1 MASPDRF
8 DDRRLREE
16 SLKAFVKALHTD
28 RMVAVTG
35 AMSTRALGYPSWGE
49 FVKAYALV
57 ARDLAKQII
66 DERSGEPGLEES
78 PTGRLL
84 NNIQDRAQSLADRDD
99 KKSDIDVRVS
109 LWALHESFRGL
120 DLQMR
125 QTRSGLVID
134 NVYQEPA
141 LIRFERGI
149 AAIFRSRTLGP
160 DPLFKRPMAAA
171 IAPLI
176 ASLGIKR
183 VATLNYDLELERAFM
198 LRGDEREIMGKADD
212 KASDERERRAQLCG
226 AKSKAERFAAK
237 AEEQAGVRA
246 EEGELP
252 MSSVEDFIGK
262 RETGKP
268 IVAVHRHRL
277 ARTMGNGVHV
287 ESDIVDRER
296 PDRLFEFAVGSA
308 ETDRHILHLHGRA
321 DVPSSMVANIRQYD
335 RLYRLDDLYR
345 DPFDHSL
352 RVLVGGNPILFV
364 GVGMT
369 EAEINNTLQYFVS
382 NVPVRRPAP
391 TFVVWNTNDRPL
403 DEEKKRYMEDRR
415 LDFRTRLGVH
425 LLFDEDIVQPGDE
438 WLLNL
443 RAESTGGKAAE
454 ATLAGLYG
462 LVDPSPGKRAQTLE
476 AVRATFDLSGDEG
489 VDEAKKLEAMATML
503 TKLPALVSRVDRR
516 INRTGSWRSARAR
529 FDSQKGQPGRILGA
543 TRVHRLIKK
552 GGRARQAPRVDL
564 DNLVHAKAN
573 RALSGPAKV
582 VFVSGQLGFGRG
594 ELAEH
599 IAQMPERELTIGDA
613 KLTKTRPDRRL
624 LINAGFSYDSD
635 AMLSGVAQF
644 LARAAGWPPGL
655 KICREQLFADG
666 KLFTD
671 GKLLAEP
678 VLVIING
685 AERFFGSDGTPLSAE
700 LDHMLRCARGPGAVQ
715 FLLLGTERLRPYC
728 DAIGEPLYTLPKG
741 TMLGAANPHSASGSG
756 GPERWREPTQLEKM
770 AAVTR
775 KGLGHR
781 YLDFAASCFGAATRA
796 ARKEL
801 EKDDPRFE
809 ARFARA
815 DISDAAAA
823 HIARAVSIDREAL
836 NRAFYE
842 AFLSPA
848 LLQALGVKCPEAF
861 EVLRTMC
868 FIGAPVEATVLLHAP
883 KVRAILAEDSERADR
898 PGTEMRSRD
907 EILTRFLTVI
917 DRLSDLGLLVQL
929 DSYLGEPESAGSSNP
944 AVPADDPRL
953 WRRFGLHP
961 SLASFLRDRHGA
973 PINDAKL
980 ATAFNMSLFM
990 SDPSDNY
997 APEPD
1002 FHDELGELVD
1012 SLIGGWHDSNRLYG
1026 DRREDLLK
1034 TRIPTAEEKV
1044 LLADLYIHS
1053 WDADA
1058 AWSTL
1063 MRRSS
1068 REASSC
1074 LRAALSL
1081 VRGYYSTGALLKL
1094 DREDRIATSER
1105 DGALTEH
1112 AQRLDRLVTG
1122 FGDISIARKIVAGMT
1137 GLFASEADKAGH
1149 MGAEPFYADDLVWLH
1164 NERGVVALAQ
1174 GHLFDAREA
1183 FSAADRINESEVEI
1197 DPYRGHNWRRIALNR
1212 VATRIE
1218 RGSLKPAERLLD
1230 EIDGTINIAHWRNSS
1245 PAGGQPEDSHVVAI
1259 RGLLRSREKEA
1270 PVRGNGD
1277 YLREELLVVAMTTS
1291 YRGLI
1296 AYVRGRYH
1304 EAKDALETGIEMLR
1318 RLGEQR
1324 AYAHFQR
1331 HYANLLSFGGNK
1343 VEAARQIDH
1352 AINAAQSAKQM
1363 DILHRARVV
1372 RANLTRTIQ
1381 TDPTVRRHA
1390 LQDIKD
1396 ALHYAALSDCYRLRI
1411 EASASLARHMRHG
1424 GDYDTA
1430 LRYATDALTVASRY
1444 GHSLQKTLLRIEI
1457 GQILKARGDPISGE
1471 ALLTQAIAIG
1481 TSKGYHQALEH
1492 VRRARIALEA
1502 NPPIPNRTDIRITA

>member
-1 MASPDRF
+1 MAAPDRF

-16 SLKAFVKALHTD
+16 SLRAFVKALHTD

-35 AMSTRALGYPSWGE
+35 AMSTRALGYPSWDE
-49 FVKAYALV
+49 FVKAYAIV
-57 ARDLAKQII
+57 ARDLVQQIVF
-66 DERSGEPGLEES
+66 ERIYEPGLEES
-78 PTGRLL
+78 PTGALL
-84 NNIQDRAQSLADRDD
+84 MSIWDRAQSLADRDD
-99 KKSDIDVRVS
+99 DKSDVDVRVS
-109 LWALHESFRGL
+109 LWAIHESFRSL
-120 DLQMR
+120 DQQMR
-125 QTRSGLVID
+125 RIRSGLVID
-134 NVYQEPA
+134 NVYQKPS
-141 LIRFERGI
+141 LTRFERGI
-149 AAIFRSRTLGP
+149 AAIFKSRTLGP
-160 DPLFKRPMAAA
+160 EPLFEEPMAAA

-198 LRGDEREIMGKADD
+198 LRGDEREIMRHADD
-212 KASDERERRAQLCG
+212 EEAVERKQRATLYG
-226 AKSKAERFAAK
+226 EKSKAERFAAK
-237 AEEQAGVRA
+237 AEEQAEKRA
-246 EEGELP
+246 DVEEDEVPL
-252 MSSVEDFIGK
+252 SSVEHFIGK

-369 EAEINNTLQYFVS
+369 EAELNNTLQYFVS

-391 TFVVWNTNDRPL
+391 TFVVWNTNDSPL
-403 DEEKKRYMEDRR
+403 DEEKRRYMEDRR

-425 LLFDEDIVQPGDE
+425 LLFDEDIVQPGDQ
-438 WLLNL
+438 WLSEL
-443 RAESTGGKAAE
+443 REASRAGAPPE
-454 ATLAGLYG
+454 ATLAGLYD
-462 LVDPSPGKRAQTLE
+462 LIDSSPGKRAEVLQ
-476 AVRATFDLSGDEG
+476 AACASFNLSGDDVG
-489 VDEAKKLEAMATML
+489 GEAKRLKAMARML
-503 TKLPALVSRVDRR
+503 TELPALVSRVDRR
-516 INRTGSWRSARAR
+516 INRTGGWRSARTR
-529 FDSQKGQPGRILGA
+529 FDTRKGKPGRILGA
-543 TRVHRLIKK
+543 TRVHRLIEK
-552 GGRARQAPRVDL
+552 GGPATKAPRVDL
-564 DNLVHAKAN
+564 ANLRHATAHGC
-573 RALSGPAKV
+573 RSGPAKV
-582 VFVSGQLGFGRG
+582 VFAAGPLGFGRG

-599 IAQMPERELTIGDA
+599 IAQMPGSTLPIGDVS
-613 KLTKTRPDRRL
+613 LVNTDPGERL

-644 LARAAGWPPGL
+644 LAKGLRWPADR

-666 KLFTD
+666 GLF
-671 GKLLAEP
+671 KRPA
-678 VLVIING
+678 LVIING

-700 LDHMLRCARGPGAVQ
+700 LDHMLRCAQRTGAVQ

-728 DAIGEPLYTLPKG
+728 DAIGEPLFSLPQG
-741 TMLGAANPHSASGSG
+741 TMLGDANPHSAVASLPATAVAGF
-756 GPERWREPTQLEKM
+756 ERWMEPTQLEKM
-770 AAVTR
+770 TALAG
-775 KGLGHR
+775 KGVGHR
-781 YLDFAASCFGAATRA
+781 YLDFVASSFAAATRA
-796 ARKEL
+796 ARKALVEGS
-801 EKDDPRFE
+801 PRFD
-809 ARFARA
+809 AKFARA

-848 LLQALGVKCPEAF
+848 LLQALDVKCPEAF

-883 KVRAILAEDSERADR
+883 KVRAILAEDSERDH
-898 PGTEMRSRD
+898 PGTEMRDRE
-907 EILTRFLTVI
+907 EILTRFLEVI
-917 DRLSDLGLLVQL
+917 DRLSDLGLLVEL
-929 DSYLGEPESAGSSNP
+929 DSYLGEAGATVENAS
-944 AVPADDPRL
+944 L

-1012 SLIGGWHDSNRLYG
+1012 SLIGGWHDSSRLYG
-1026 DRREDLLK
+1026 HQRDGLLK
-1034 TRIPTAEEKV
+1034 DRVPTAEERD
-1044 LLADLYIHS
+1044 LLADLYIHP
-1053 WDADA
+1053 WDESS
-1058 AWSTL
+1058 AWNTL
-1063 MRRSS
+1063 MWRSS

-1094 DREDRIATSER
+1094 DRDDRIATSER

-1122 FGDISIARKIVAGMT
+1122 FGDISVARKIVGRMK
-1137 GLFASEADKAGH
+1137 GLFASEAERVRH

-1183 FSAADRINESEVEI
+1183 FSAADRINESEVELA
-1197 DPYRGHNWRRIALNR
+1197 PYRGHNWRRIALNR

-1230 EIDGTINIAHWRNSS
+1230 EIDGTINTASWCTSD
-1245 PAGGQPEDSHVVAI
+1245 PGDGQSRPPGARVEAI
-1259 RGLLRSREKEA
+1259 RGLLRSRDKEA
-1270 PVRGNGD
+1270 PIRGNAG

-1304 EAKDALETGIEMLR
+1304 EAKDALETGVEMLR

-1331 HYANLLSFGGNK
+1331 HYTNLLSFGGNK

-1502 NPPIPNRTDIRITA
+1502 NPPLPNRTDIRITA